1 MVAPY
6 GSGFD
11 SRRRQSSIT
20 RKANVEMRKKANVE
34 LDEIDEHTTFCG
46 YRAKDLI
53 LVTRFLESRGVTP
66 ETVKRCARNLRDA
79 YQVLA
84 HEIERASIYREDVR
98 IEMLEMM
105 HYQRLEEQ
113 NEKAN

>member
-1 MVAPY
+1 MIK
-6 GSGFD
+6 
-11 SRRRQSSIT
+11 R
-20 RKANVEMRKKANVE
+20 ANVEI
-34 LDEIDEHTTFCG
+34 DEIDEHTTFCG
-46 YRAKDLI
+46 YPAKDLI
-53 LVTRFLESRGVTP
+53 KVVQFLRLRGVTP
-66 ETVKRCARNLRDA
+66 DTVKKCARNLADA

-98 IEMLEMM
+98 IEMLEMA

>member
-1 MVAPY
+1 M
-6 GSGFD
+6 
-11 SRRRQSSIT
+11 T
-20 RKANVEMRKKANVE
+20 KKTNVKI
-34 LDEIDEHTTFCG
+34 DEIDEHTTFCG

-66 ETVKRCARNLRDA
+66 ETVKRCARNLAAA

-98 IEMLEMM
+98 IELAEMA
-105 HYQRLEEQ
+105 HYIRLEEQ